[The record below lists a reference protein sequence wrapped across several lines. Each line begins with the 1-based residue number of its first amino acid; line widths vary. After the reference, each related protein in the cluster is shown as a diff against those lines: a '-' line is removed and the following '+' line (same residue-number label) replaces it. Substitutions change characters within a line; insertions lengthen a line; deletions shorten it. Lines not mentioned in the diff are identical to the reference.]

1 MHLNASRSQKA
12 KITVT
17 LSNDL
22 VHQIDQMLDSPE
34 AGSRNQCEN
43 DVIVVPLSTTLR
55 VAPRHVELPAGE
67 GGLKEPSMAKCE
79 QVTTLDK
86 SFLIRGPF
94 AGTISPS
101 IMREIETAYNERSGS
116 QHERRNPGK
125 ESSKNSDIC
134 W

>member
-22 VHQIDQMLDSPE
+22 VHQIDKMLDSPE

-79 QVTTLDK
+79 QASSVVLLLEQSALRSCEKSKQPTTSDRDRSMK
-86 SFLIRGPF
+86 GEIRGKRVLKIPIF
-94 AGTISPS
+94 VGD
-101 IMREIETAYNERSGS
+101 R
-116 QHERRNPGK
+116 
-125 ESSKNSDIC
+125 
-134 W
+134 